1 MPRQAR
7 IDLPRSLNHIICRG
21 IECRDIFAD
30 DADREEA
37 LKDYRYCGH
46 GCILGRNRQ
55 LDTWMPSQE
64 ILLRFG
70 NSLRESRNAYESF
83 VSDRLARG
91 HRSDLTGGGLIRSC
105 GGWRELRSAKEAGVF
120 LQSDERILGDSDFV
134 DHALQAAEDD
144 LEKKSR
150 YHRENIDL
158 ERVILAVGMVLGMEP
173 AEVCAAGKKPRY
185 VRARSLLC
193 YWAVREI
200 GVTETVLARYLNVSQ
215 PAIAQAVSRGERIV
229 AEKQW
234 DLEQVLRR
242 IL

>member
-1 MPRQAR
+1 M
-7 IDLPRSLNHIICRG
+7 
-21 IECRDIFAD
+21 
-30 DADREEA
+30 
-37 LKDYRYCGH
+37 
-46 GCILGRNRQ
+46 
-55 LDTWMPSQE
+55 
-64 ILLRFG
+64 
-70 NSLRESRNAYESF
+70 
-83 VSDRLARG
+83 
-91 HRSDLTGGGLIRSC
+91 
-105 GGWRELRSAKEAGVF
+105 RSAKEAGVF

-134 DHALQAAEDD
+134 NHALQAAEDD

-158 ERVILAVGMVLGMEP
+158 EKVILAVGMVLGMEP
-173 AEVCAAGKKPRY
+173 AEVCAAEKKPRY
-185 VRARSLLC
+185 VRACSLLC